1 MNGDV
6 AVPQKKEPRKEQQT
20 SLLRASA
27 VMAAGTVVS
36 RVTGFVRSL
45 VLVWALGTAFFADT
59 FNLANTIPNSLY
71 ILIAGGALNAVF
83 VPQLVRAMKNDPD
96 GGVAFAQR
104 LLTLAALVLAA
115 MSVVAVVC
123 APLLVRAYS
132 GAAMNAPANRP
143 YFDLAVAFAWY
154 CLPQIFFY
162 GLYVILGQM
171 LNARGRFGPMMWS
184 PILNNIVSI
193 VVFVAFIVISDAD
206 SPQEITTAQI
216 LLLGLGSTLGIAV
229 QALCLLPVLRSAG
242 FRLRPRFD
250 FRGGGIGKSGKLAI
264 WTIGFVLVNQVWF
277 IVATRLTTAVSAQAL
292 TKFGHDS
299 GYGLTPYLNAYLIL
313 MLPHAV
319 ITVSIVAALLPRMSR
334 SAAEGDDGAVRDDLS
349 YGLRLTAVAIIPAS
363 VAFLALGADMT
374 SALFFFLH
382 GDADTSARFMGYVLM
397 GFALGLI
404 GFSSHHIVLRGF
416 YAYEDTRTPV
426 FVQIGVVA
434 VGIVCAVIAY
444 TVLPVQWKTVG
455 IAASYGLGY
464 WIGFLGSLVVLRR
477 RMGGV
482 DGRRLFSTYARAGG
496 AALIPGALAY
506 ALARLVTAG
515 LGESPLVELLAV
527 AVGGVVLLG
536 GYLVLARLFA
546 VREIAELL
554 GLLRARLGRSAA

>member
-1 MNGDV
+1 M
-6 AVPQKKEPRKEQQT
+6 
-20 SLLRASA
+20 
-27 VMAAGTVVS
+27 
-36 RVTGFVRSL
+36 
-45 VLVWALGTAFFADT
+45 
-59 FNLANTIPNSLY
+59 
-71 ILIAGGALNAVF
+71 
-83 VPQLVRAMKNDPD
+83 
-96 GGVAFAQR
+96 AFAQR
-104 LLTLAALVLAA
+104 LLTLAALVLAT

-123 APLLVRAYS
+123 VPLLVRAYS

-184 PILNNIVSI
+184 PILNNVVSI
-193 VVFVAFIVISDAD
+193 AVFVAFIVISNAD

-250 FRGGGIGKSGKLAI
+250 FRGGGIGKSGRLAI

-292 TKFGHDS
+292 AKFGHDS

-334 SAAEGDDGAVRDDLS
+334 SAAEGDNGAVRADLS

-363 VAFLALGADMT
+363 VAFLALGADLT
-374 SALFFFLH
+374 TALFFFLH
-382 GDADTSARFMGYVLM
+382 GGGDTSARFMGYVLM

-404 GFSSHHIVLRGF
+404 GFSSHHIVLRGS
-416 YAYEDTRTPV
+416 TPSRTP
-426 FVQIGVVA
+426 A
-434 VGIVCAVIAY
+434 RRSSSRSAWSRWASCARWSP
-444 TVLPVQWKTVG
+444 TP
-455 IAASYGLGY
+455 SCRC
-464 WIGFLGSLVVLRR
+464 S
-477 RMGGV
+477 
-482 DGRRLFSTYARAGG
+482 GRRWASPRRTASATGSGSSGAWPCCAAGWAGSTDAGCSARTPGPAG
-496 AALIPGALAY
+496 
-506 ALARLVTAG
+506 R
-515 LGESPLVELLAV
+515 
-527 AVGGVVLLG
+527 
-536 GYLVLARLFA
+536 R
-546 VREIAELL
+546 
-554 GLLRARLGRSAA
+554 